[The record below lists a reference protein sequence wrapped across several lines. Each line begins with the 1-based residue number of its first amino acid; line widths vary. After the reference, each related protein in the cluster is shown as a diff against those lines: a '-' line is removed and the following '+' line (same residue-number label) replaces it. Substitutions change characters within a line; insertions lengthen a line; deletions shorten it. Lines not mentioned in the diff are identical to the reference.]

1 VEELKG
7 LIFDGVSKK
16 GAATKG
22 TTFQFDCSKS
32 GVGVCVD
39 GSKQGSVSSS
49 SLGKS
54 FCNVYLDDA
63 TVSPALRSNILDLN
77 CAP

>member
-1 VEELKG
+1 MDQLKG
-7 LIFDGVSKK
+7 LIFDGVLKK

-22 TTFQFDCSKS
+22 TKFQFECSSS

-39 GSKQGSVSSS
+39 GAKQGTVSSS

-54 FCNVYLDDA
+54 FCDVYLDDK
-63 TVSPALRSNILDLN
+63 TVSPALRENILDLN